1 MKTKSKPPFAHH
13 SRLRRK
19 RQKKRIAVAAIVGCG
34 LLVGAIALV
43 TKTINWLELSW
54 HSSQQSGQ
62 ISPGSNSVTVFSLA
76 SKPTAQRAAELQ
88 AIAQG
93 PNSLERSRAR
103 YLLATD
109 LIQQR
114 QGLKALSLLD
124 GLEPEYP
131 VLDPY
136 IALKRAQAT
145 DMIGDK
151 AKSMAAWQN
160 LLDNYSDSPVVA
172 EALLALGKTN
182 PKDWEQVIA
191 KFPSHPRLMEIA
203 RSWLQQNPQQPQLL
217 LLLTKYAFDAPGIT
231 SVLDQLVNL
240 AATGQTRG
248 VVLLKPNDWEAI
260 ARGYWENRQYGP
272 ASNAY
277 AKAPRTPQNAYLF
290 ARGLQLSSQSAA
302 AIQAYRQMV
311 QDFPKSTEA
320 AIALLQI
327 VKTEPGSEIVTDL
340 DHALNQFPNR
350 VGDALQVEVAV
361 VNRLKSDSSAAA
373 ARQLLLTKYG
383 HSTAAAEYRWQMA
396 QAQAEKGDLAAA
408 FQWAQPIMTQNP
420 NSEPARQAGF
430 WAGKWASRLGK
441 QQLAKAAW
449 AQVLA
454 QYPRS
459 YYAWR
464 SAVSLGCNVGDF
476 TTVSRFVP
484 KVVLPAERPVLP
496 SGSAALQELY
506 QLGQDGDAWTLWQT
520 QFQNRLHPTVTE
532 QFTDGLLRQKVN
544 DYVTGIAQ
552 VSKLED
558 RDTPFEQAQYNSLK
572 QQPAYWQALYP
583 LPFAE
588 PIQTWSTKRQLNPL
602 LVTALIRQESQFMPH
617 LRSKAGAVGLMQVMP
632 EMANAGAK
640 HLHLRSYDLYSP
652 NDNVNLGTWLL
663 DSTSQQYK
671 NNSLLAVASYNAGGG
686 RVAKW
691 RRELGLSD
699 PDRFVEAIPFA
710 ETRFY
715 VKQIFGN
722 YWNYLRLY
730 NPQVGQ
736 QVSKCLAA
744 PPLRP

>member
-1 MKTKSKPPFAHH
+1 MKTKSKPLFAHRN
-13 SRLRRK
+13 RLRRK
-19 RQKKRIAVAAIVGCG
+19 RQKKRIAIAAIVGCG

-43 TKTINWLELSW
+43 TKSVSWLESW
-54 HSSQQSGQ
+54 HPSQQLSQ
-62 ISPGSNSVTVFSLA
+62 IAAGPNSATVFALV
-76 SKPTAQRAAELQ
+76 SKPPAQCSAGLQ

-93 PNSLERSRAR
+93 PNSQERSRAR

-124 GLEPEYP
+124 GLEPEYS

-145 DMIGDK
+145 EIIGNTK
-151 AKSMAAWQN
+151 AMVAWQN
-160 LLDNYSDSPVVA
+160 VLDNYSDSPVVA

-191 KFPSHPRLMEIA
+191 KFPSHPRLLEIA

-217 LLLTKYAFDAPGIT
+217 LLLAKYAFDTPGIT

-240 AATGQTRG
+240 ATTVQTKG
-248 VVLLKPNDWEAI
+248 VVLLKPEDWEAI
-260 ARGYWENRQYGP
+260 ARGYWENRHYGP
-272 ASNAY
+272 ASTAY
-277 AKAPRTPQNAYLF
+277 AKAPRTPQNAYLV
-290 ARGLQLSSQSAA
+290 ARGLQLSNQSTA

-311 QDFPKSTEA
+311 QDFRKSTEA
-320 AIALLQI
+320 ATALLQI
-327 VKTEPGSEIVTDL
+327 AKTEPGSEIVSDL

-350 VGDALQVEVAV
+350 AGEALQVEAAV
-361 VNRLKSDSSAAA
+361 VTRLKNDNSAAA

-383 HSTAAAEYRWQMA
+383 NSSAAAEYRWQMA
-396 QAQAEKGDLAAA
+396 QYQAEKGDLAAA

-420 NSEPARQAGF
+420 NSEPARHAGF
-430 WAGKWASRLGK
+430 WVGKWATRLGK
-441 QQLAKAAW
+441 QQLAKATW
-449 AQVLA
+449 AQVLS
-454 QYPRS
+454 QYPQS

-464 SAVSLGCNVGDF
+464 SAISLGCNVGDF

-484 KVVLPAERPVLP
+484 KLALPTERPVLP
-496 SGSAALQELY
+496 TGAAVLQELY
-506 QLGQDGDAWTLWQT
+506 QLGQDRDAWTLWQT

-532 QFTDGLLRQKVN
+532 QFTNGLLRQRVG

-558 RDTPFEQAQYNSLK
+558 RDTPYEQAQYNSLK

-583 LPFAE
+583 LPFTEA
-588 PIQTWSTKRQLNPL
+588 IQTWSTKRQLNPL
-602 LVTALIRQESQFMPH
+602 LVTALIRQESQFMPY
-617 LRSKAGAVGLMQVMP
+617 LRSKAGAVGLMQLMP
-632 EMANAGAK
+632 EMANQGAK
-640 HLHLRSYDLYSP
+640 YLHLRSYDLNNP

-691 RRELGLSD
+691 RRELRLTD
-699 PDRFVEAIPFA
+699 PDRFVEAIPFE
-710 ETRFY
+710 ETKLY
-715 VKQIFGN
+715 VKQVFGN

-730 NPQVGQ
+730 NPQIGQ
-736 QVSKCLAA
+736 QVAECSAA
-744 PPLRP
+744 QPTRP